1 MLSLLS
7 LENSAYGIGF
17 GSIETNNALDVHAVS
32 GSIRTP
38 PSRAG
43 EGRKRP
49 VSGRFAGVSESLT
62 SGESLKKETPGLYV
76 QNRRMLAGMSATL
89 KNACACVRLQLTL
102 SAALLLASAT
112 NVALVCAWL

>member
-1 MLSLLS
+1 M
-7 LENSAYGIGF
+7 
-17 GSIETNNALDVHAVS
+17 
-32 GSIRTP
+32 
-38 PSRAG
+38 
-43 EGRKRP
+43 
-49 VSGRFAGVSESLT
+49 
-62 SGESLKKETPGLYV
+62 

>member
-1 MLSLLS
+1 M
-7 LENSAYGIGF
+7 A
-17 GSIETNNALDVHAVS
+17 
-32 GSIRTP
+32 P

-43 EGRKRP
+43 EGKKRP
-49 VSGRFAGVSESLT
+49 VSGRFPGVSESLT

-76 QNRRMLAGMSATL
+76 QNRQMLAAMRATL